1 MIVQGFLDLGFGPV
15 LKDASWSMDL
25 LIGPLHKLVFVV
37 AARTMFFDV
46 QVSLGSLF
54 LIESEFLFIPGRDDP
69 VT

>member
-46 QVSLGSLF
+46 QVSLDSLF
-54 LIESEFLFIPGRDDP
+54 LIEIIPGLDDP
-69 VT
+69 VM